1 MKTTNMKTMK
11 VVIVNGTVRPGNYTS
26 MASALVAD
34 ELRKHEGLE
43 VRMIHPVE
51 YGLVF
56 PGEPGGEGMNRL
68 RKEMRE
74 ADAVVL
80 ATPEYNGGLSSVMK
94 AVIENLEHPS
104 ALAGKP
110 VALLGVAAGAI
121 GAIKS
126 LEMLRSIASHVGAV
140 VLPQA
145 VSVASVQTKFSPDG
159 KVLDADM
166 EKTVR
171 SLATSLVRYL
181 HDAVRPK
188 RELARLAERAPLAA
202 TIN

>member
-1 MKTTNMKTMK
+1 MKTLKI
-11 VVIVNGTVRPGNYTS
+11 VVINGSIRPGNYTS
-26 MASALVAD
+26 LASALVAD
-34 ELRKHEGLE
+34 ELRKHAGLD
-43 VRMIHPVE
+43 VHVINPGD

-56 PGEPGGEGMNRL
+56 PGEPSGEGMDRL
-68 RKEMRE
+68 RSEVRQ

-80 ATPEYNGGLSSVMK
+80 ATPEYNGGLSSVTK
-94 AVIENLEHPS
+94 AVVENLEHPS

-145 VSVASVQTKFSPDG
+145 VSVAAVQSKFSPDG
-159 KVLDADM
+159 QVLDAPT
-166 EKTVR
+166 EQSVR
-171 SLATSLVRYL
+171 SLATNLVRYL
-181 HDAVRPK
+181 QDAVRPK
-188 RELARLAERAPLAA
+188 HELAYRTQAA
-202 TIN
+202 ARTIAN

>member
-1 MKTTNMKTMK
+1 MKTMK
-11 VVIVNGTVRPGNYTS
+11 VVIINGSIRPGNYTS

-34 ELRKHEGLE
+34 ELRKNAGID
-43 VRMIHPVE
+43 VRMIHPAD

-56 PGEPGGEGMNRL
+56 PGEPGGEGMDRL
-68 RKEMRE
+68 RKEVRE

-80 ATPEYNGGLSSVMK
+80 ATPEYNGGLSSVTK

-110 VALLGVAAGAI
+110 VALLGVAAGVI

-159 KVLDADM
+159 KVLDAAM

-171 SLATSLVRYL
+171 SLATSLARYL

-188 RELARLAERAPLAA
+188 HELARLAAQAPLAA

>member
-1 MKTTNMKTMK
+1 MKTLKI
-11 VVIVNGTVRPGNYTS
+11 VIINGSVRPSNYTS

-34 ELRKHEGLE
+34 ELRKHSGLD
-43 VRMIHPVE
+43 VHVINPGD

-56 PGEPGGEGMNRL
+56 PGEPGGEGMDRL
-68 RKEMRE
+68 RSEVRA

-80 ATPEYNGGLSSVMK
+80 ATPEYNGGLSSVTK

-126 LEMLRSIASHVGAV
+126 LEMLCSIASHVGAV

-145 VSVASVQTKFSPDG
+145 VSIAGVQSKFSPDG
-159 KVLDADM
+159 QVLDAAT
-166 EKTVR
+166 EQSVR
-171 SLATSLVRYL
+171 SLGTNLARYL

-188 RELARLAERAPLAA
+188 HELASRAPASTLGAA
-202 TIN
+202 VN

>member
-1 MKTTNMKTMK
+1 MKTMK
-11 VVIVNGTVRPGNYTS
+11 IVIINGSIRPGNYTS
-26 MASALVAD
+26 MASALIAN
-34 ELRKHEGLE
+34 ELRKHPDIA
-43 VRMIHPVE
+43 VHVINPAE

-56 PGEPGGEGMNRL
+56 PGEPAGEGMTRL
-68 RKEMRE
+68 RQEVRE

-110 VALLGVAAGAI
+110 IALLGVAAGAI

-126 LEMLRSIASHVGAV
+126 LEMLRSIAAHVGAI

-145 VSVASVQTKFSPDG
+145 VSVAAVQNRFSPG
-159 KVLDADM
+159 GEVLDRST
-166 EKTVR
+166 ETSVR
-171 SLATSLVRYL
+171 ALAQALVKYL
-181 HDAVRPK
+181 HDTIKTRH
-188 RELARLAERAPLAA
+188 ELAQLTSRDLHAVAP
-202 TIN
+202 N